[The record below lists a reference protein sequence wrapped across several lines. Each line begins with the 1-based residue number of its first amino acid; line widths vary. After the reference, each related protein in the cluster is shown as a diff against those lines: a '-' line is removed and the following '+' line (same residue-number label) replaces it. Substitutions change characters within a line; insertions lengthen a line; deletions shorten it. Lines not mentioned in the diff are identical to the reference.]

1 MVACRRVGRVYCFQR
16 EIRHAL
22 GYERGLVIKLVAVLI
37 VVAVVILV
45 RTLYFA

>member
-1 MVACRRVGRVYCFQR
+1 VTMERGPQRRPAFQR

-22 GYERGLVIKLVAVLI
+22 GYERGLVIKLAAVLI
-37 VVAVVILV
+37 VVAVVVVV

>member
-1 MVACRRVGRVYCFQR
+1 MDRSPQRRPAFQR
-16 EIRHAL
+16 EIRQALRYEHA
-22 GYERGLVIKLVAVLI
+22 LVIKLAAVLT

>member
-1 MVACRRVGRVYCFQR
+1 VTIERSPQRRPAFQR

-22 GYERGLVIKLVAVLI
+22 RYEQGLVIKLAAVLI